1 MCALLFQGSSSHLL
15 WVSSNENAP
24 KDLHLIFFFPIHF
37 SISNAKLLMLATV
50 WSDFSFFF
58 LPKLRFWL
66 GWGFTLKYQLVWVD
80 DNYWELGGACPG
92 FQLEFNRA
100 LLLTCALL
108 SNSFLDALSLLFS
121 LKKMNRMDLA
131 GLMRKG
137 IVGTHFFF
145 WDEGVEA
152 CVAHMVCCPNLHLN
166 RFWKRVT
173 R

>member
-1 MCALLFQGSSSHLL
+1 MRKSLCFVVKADKIGGIWLWWMRRVTWRWKALHAISMCGLLFQGSSSHLL

-80 DNYWELGGACPG
+80 DNYWELGGVCPG

-108 SNSFLDALSLLFS
+108 SNSFLDALSLLFP
-121 LKKMNRMDLA
+121 LKKW
-131 GLMRKG
+131 
-137 IVGTHFFF
+137 IEWIWQV
-145 WDEGVEA
+145 
-152 CVAHMVCCPNLHLN
+152 
-166 RFWKRVT
+166 
-173 R
+173 